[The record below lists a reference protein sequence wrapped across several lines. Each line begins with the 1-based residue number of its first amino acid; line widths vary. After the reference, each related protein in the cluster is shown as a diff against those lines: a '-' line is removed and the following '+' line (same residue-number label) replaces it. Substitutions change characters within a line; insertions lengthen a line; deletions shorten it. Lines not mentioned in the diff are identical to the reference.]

1 MAVGLSPALQAV
13 QDALHAQIN
22 AGLGPLHD
30 FLKAMDTVNRYQD
43 ITRLRQLYW
52 GMSDDRKAKYMAHV
66 QKLAA
71 EQPDKF
77 PLFVKLTLE
86 YTTIRMER

>member
-1 MAVGLSPALQAV
+1 MGV
-13 QDALHAQIN
+13 D
-22 AGLGPLHD
+22 PLID
-30 FLKAMDTVNRYQD
+30 FLRAMDIVQSYQD

-52 GMSDDRKAKYMAHV
+52 SMSDDRKAKYMAHV

>member
-1 MAVGLSPALQAV
+1 MGV
-13 QDALHAQIN
+13 D
-22 AGLGPLHD
+22 PLAD
-30 FLKAMDTVNRYQD
+30 FLNAMGVVNRYQD
-43 ITRLRQLYW
+43 IAFRRQMYW
-52 GMSDDRKAKYMAHV
+52 GMPADRKAKYMAHV

-71 EQPDKF
+71 TQPEKF

>member
-1 MAVGLSPALQAV
+1 VAVGLSPALQAV
-13 QDALHAQIN
+13 QDALQAYAN
-22 AGLGPLHD
+22 GPLHD
-30 FLKAMDTVNRYQD
+30 FLKAMDTVNQYQD